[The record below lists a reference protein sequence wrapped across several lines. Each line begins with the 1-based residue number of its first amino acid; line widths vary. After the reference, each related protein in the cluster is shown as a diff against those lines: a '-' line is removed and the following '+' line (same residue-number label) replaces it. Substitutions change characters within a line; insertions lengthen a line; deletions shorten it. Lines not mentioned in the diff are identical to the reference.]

1 MSKHTTLKLQLT
13 TGKIVDL
20 ITTWDEEE
28 QVYRITCREIPHLL
42 ARTPTLADAKTHVL
56 RAIWSGGGRC

>member
-20 ITTWDEEE
+20 ITTWDEEALK
-28 QVYRITCREIPHLL
+28 YRITCKEIPHLL
-42 ARTPTLADAKTHVL
+42 AYTPTLAEAKGHVIK
-56 RAIWSGGGRC
+56 AIWAGGGTC